1 MLFKQAMGVAA
12 KHNLIIF
19 SNSFLTKLPKL
30 LKISSNND
38 TFSRFPFQ
46 LQKCFTTLFLDVA
59 IRSQFV
65 CSFNHLNIF
74 NFCRLFNNLGH
85 FHYDLILP

>member
-65 CSFNHLNIF
+65 FSIIF
-74 NFCRLFNNLGH
+74 NFCRLSNKLSH
-85 FHYDLILP
+85 FPYDFIEP